1 MARRSGLANGQL
13 IGATITGDKEIVE
26 ILEKIMPRESK
37 NLLRSTVH
45 GIAIEIKN
53 NAKKLAP
60 KGESGR
66 LKKGIYARR
75 EKMRGGRPT
84 STVRFRDY
92 AFYWRFVEYGTRKN
106 QNPRGKGFFKAA
118 KLQVMSNIEQITRKQ
133 FQKKLDKRIAAV
145 LRRQAKARG
154 KI

>member
-1 MARRSGLANGQL
+1 MAKRGGLANGQL

-37 NLLRSTVH
+37 NLLRATVH
-45 GIAIEIKN
+45 GIATEIKSR
-53 NAKKLAP
+53 AKKTAP
-60 KGESGR
+60 KGESGKLR
-66 LKKGIYARR
+66 KGIYARR
-75 EKMRGGRPT
+75 EKMRGGNPS
-84 STVRFRDY
+84 STVRFRDN
-92 AFYWRFVEYGTRKN
+92 AFYWRFVEYGTKKN
-106 QNPRGKGFFKAA
+106 QSPRGKGFFKEAR
-118 KLQVMSNIEQITRKQ
+118 LSVMSNIDQITRQQ